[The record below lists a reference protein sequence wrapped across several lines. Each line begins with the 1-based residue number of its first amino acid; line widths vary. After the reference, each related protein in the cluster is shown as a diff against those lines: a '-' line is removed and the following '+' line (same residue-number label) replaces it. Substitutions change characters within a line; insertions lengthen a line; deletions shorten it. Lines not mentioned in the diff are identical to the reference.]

1 MTAHPQTE
9 LAPLAALGALDGQ
22 DLSDFQA
29 HVPACATCRAEVAVH
44 EAVAARLPL
53 ALDGVPPAPRIRE
66 LVLSG
71 TVS

>member
-1 MTAHPQTE
+1 MSAHTQTQ

-29 HVPACATCRAEVAVH
+29 HVPACPACRAEVAVH

-53 ALDGVPPAPRIRE
+53 ALDVVPPAPRIRD
-66 LVLSG
+66 LVLTG
-71 TVS
+71 TAS